1 MAAEK
6 GYPAGVASGL
16 SMETDPRDM
25 AAADTIRET
34 RWRFRIC
41 RYFFNLGALW
51 MMVGFLGFALA
62 RPVLQLQQEALV
74 VFLIGFGIFTAAF
87 TLTLAIYRCPR
98 CDRYLSRFRPD
109 RKKCPHCGA
118 TVAE

>member
-1 MAAEK
+1 
-6 GYPAGVASGL
+6 
-16 SMETDPRDM
+16 METDPRDM

-62 RPVLQLQQEALV
+62 RP
-74 VFLIGFGIFTAAF
+74 AF
-87 TLTLAIYRCPR
+87 NFNRRP
-98 CDRYLSRFRPD
+98 LS
-109 RKKCPHCGA
+109 CS
-118 TVAE
+118 